1 MVLDYR
7 LSLTLTLCIILMNSK
22 TGNWNHN
29 LFASTLAINV
39 MVKIKPSVLAAGK
52 VKMIFLTWWRVE
64 VPVER
69 LVILATLLMD
79 LKIKFVS
86 SVTSLVLNARM
97 MVKLAIWI
105 SVWDATKTKVSPL
118 DIKEVNY
125 ATKMNLENVIVPA
138 KRVIKLVRDMNS
150 VLLVTRIA
158 QRNTLCKNKVSAWHN
173 VPLATKIKSL
183 MGLWMKPT
191 NV

>member
-29 LFASTLAINV
+29 LFANILAINAT
-39 MVKIKPSVLAAGK
+39 VKIKPNVLAAGK

-86 SVTSLVLNARM
+86 SVTSPVLNARM

-105 SVWDATKTKVSPL
+105 SVWNVTKTRVSPL
-118 DIKEVNY
+118 DMKEVSY

-138 KRVIKLVRDMNS
+138 KHVIKLVRDMNS

-158 QRNTLCKNKVSAWHN
+158 QRNTLCKNKVSAWQN

-183 MGLWMKPT
+183 MGLWTKPT